1 MTAIQGSFNKT
12 FFISMLMGLL
22 LTACESSTKQ
32 STMIP
37 KNKKPDQQTENNRR
51 IISAPIV
58 KSSFV
63 KKNGEVAD
71 IKEYYI
77 SRSIQNYF
85 IKFCESSVTKK
96 DILEALEEKTGLI
109 KTLTLEVEFRDGE
122 WDRCGEEEV
131 ESRIGEYVIVLRIIQ

>member
-1 MTAIQGSFNKT
+1 MSKKLTYLGLNYWIGI
-12 FFISMLMGLL
+12 FISLL
-22 LTACESSTKQ
+22 FIACGSSTKQ

-37 KNKKPDQQTENNRR
+37 RNKKPDQQTENNRR

-63 KKNGEVAD
+63 KKNGEVTD

-85 IKFCESSVTKK
+85 IKFCESSVTKEE
-96 DILEALEEKTGLI
+96 ILAALEKKKSLI

-122 WDRCGEEEV
+122 WDRCEEEEV
-131 ESRIGEYVIVLRIIQ
+131 ESRIGEYVIVHRIIQ